1 MWGTPFV
8 YFFNFR
14 DSIKCHRMNR
24 VTADVLPLHALLT
37 HLQEGKGGLEKC

>member
-1 MWGTPFV
+1 MCGEHPLYIFVISGTL
-8 YFFNFR
+8 
-14 DSIKCHRMNR
+14 SCHRMNR